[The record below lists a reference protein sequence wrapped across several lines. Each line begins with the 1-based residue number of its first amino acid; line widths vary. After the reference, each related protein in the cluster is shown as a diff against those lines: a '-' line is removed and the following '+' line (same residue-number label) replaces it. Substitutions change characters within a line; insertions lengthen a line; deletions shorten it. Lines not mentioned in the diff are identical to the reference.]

1 MKTEPH
7 TVDTSKLE
15 KYLQEA
21 KKLEESKKRE
31 KEAFEWSKQTKA
43 PSRAYSFVRSILAT
57 SGLVLLSLIGID
69 FYMKETDKSS
79 SKTITDY
86 QNEENN
92 KLSRTSTTTGPFT
105 VSTISGRTPDVP
117 VIFGKEKIKLVFNWD
132 STENVSVNDDDNKQ
146 MSWWQKLFWKK

>member
-1 MKTEPH
+1 M
-7 TVDTSKLE
+7 
-15 KYLQEA
+15 
-21 KKLEESKKRE
+21 
-31 KEAFEWSKQTKA
+31 
-43 PSRAYSFVRSILAT
+43 RSILAT

-117 VIFGKEKIKLVFNWD
+117 VILVKKRLNW
-132 STENVSVNDDDNKQ
+132 
-146 MSWWQKLFWKK
+146 F

>member
-1 MKTEPH
+1 M
-7 TVDTSKLE
+7 
-15 KYLQEA
+15 
-21 KKLEESKKRE
+21 
-31 KEAFEWSKQTKA
+31 
-43 PSRAYSFVRSILAT
+43 RSILAT

-105 VSTISGRTPDVP
+105 VSTISGRTSDVP
-117 VIFGKEKIKLVFNWD
+117 VIFGKEKIKLVLIGILLKMDQSMMTIINNCPVAKIILEEVTFEGLD
-132 STENVSVNDDDNKQ
+132 MEIFSSKCVLVC
-146 MSWWQKLFWKK
+146 LFYIVVILL